1 MSLNNIWEGA
11 VASPYYPAVPKE
23 RQFLVASSLLL
34 IGTTVSCDST
44 EAFKTNSDLQL
55 SF

>member
-1 MSLNNIWEGA
+1 MSLNDVWEGA

-34 IGTTVSCDST
+34 IGQEKLYSLG
-44 EAFKTNSDLQL
+44 LQML
-55 SF
+55 TCQKYQLFS

>member
-1 MSLNNIWEGA
+1 MSLNDVWEGA

-34 IGTTVSCDST
+34 IGEEGSST
-44 EAFKTNSDLQL
+44 QAAAVNIDSDL
-55 SF
+55 